1 MAKLEKIDSWNEWHR
16 AYEDQDSELY
26 QRMLACRRQVVAA
39 VDECPPGAVTVVS
52 ICGGQGLELIGAL
65 EEHPRRDDV
74 RGRLVELDPDNAD
87 FARRWAAAARLDEL
101 EVVTGDASV
110 SEAYAGLPPADLVV
124 ISGVFGHIDDTDRRA
139 LIAFLRRLCRSG
151 ASLAWTSNRANDGP
165 AETVRRMLAE
175 ECFSEV
181 VFEDLP
187 GDTYAFTVARHRFTG
202 TLEPLGEPRRIF
214 AFGSAFRRPRD
225 DRAP

>member
-39 VDECPPGAVTVVS
+39 VDECPPGPVTVVS

-65 EEHPRRDDV
+65 EDHPRRDDI
-74 RGRLVELDPDNAD
+74 RGRLVEIDPDNAAY
-87 FARRWAAAARLDEL
+87 ARGWAQAAQLDGL

-110 SEAYAGLPPADLVV
+110 SDAYAGLPPVDVVV
-124 ISGVFGHIDDTDRRA
+124 ISGVFGHIDGTERRG
-139 LIAFLRRLCRSG
+139 LIAFLRRLCRTG

-165 AETVRRMLAE
+165 AESVRQMLAE
-175 ECFSEV
+175 ESFSEV
-181 VFEDLP
+181 SFEDLP

-202 TLEPLGEPRRIF
+202 TPEPFGEPTRIF
-214 AFGSAFRRPRD
+214 TFGSAFRRPRD
-225 DRAP
+225 DRA